1 MIEETIH
8 KQVKILIKLGFP
20 KLLNL
25 SDEEY
30 LNSFKFDDLKTSLSD
45 IDRFGFPVLV
55 DPRIC
60 IEELLLKAKV
70 ENYLKLEELKNVSS
84 GSIRP
89 YIFFT
94 HDSKKYS
101 THTAETAIT
110 EFAED
115 QEGCTLEELIFYY
128 LFYPD
133 QFEGIAIDAI
143 LTNFRGEYHPC
154 ILKVTTK
161 AEIGA
166 HWHNDLT
173 VGINI
178 LSKGKL
184 LIEL

>member
-1 MIEETIH
+1 MII
-8 KQVKILIKLGFP
+8 Q
-20 KLLNL
+20 
-25 SDEEY
+25 
-30 LNSFKFDDLKTSLSD
+30 
-45 IDRFGFPVLV
+45 
-55 DPRIC
+55 
-60 IEELLLKAKV
+60 AKV
-70 ENYLKLEELKNVSS
+70 ENYLKLDELTNVST
-84 GSIRP
+84 GVTKP

-101 THTAETAIT
+101 SHTAAKAIA

-115 QEGCTLEELIFYY
+115 EEGCTLEELLYFY

-143 LTNFRGEYHPC
+143 LTTFRGEYHPC

-173 VGINI
+173 PRMNI
-178 LSKGKL
+178 MSKSKY
-184 LIEL
+184 LISFK